1 MNEQKG
7 QIQKSTEIKDSLP
20 NSWLLTCLLI
30 ISKNKAVSMLFI
42 LLAYNPM
49 ITKLIRASC
58 YLDIFL
64 QLR

>member
-49 ITKLIRASC
+49 ITKK
-58 YLDIFL
+58 
-64 QLR
+64 